1 MKYLFVL
8 LCLLPLSSWANWQAD
23 LTLGVDGET
32 MKAEKQVFTEGKET
46 VVAMGN
52 YIVKLTFKN
61 TKVPKNIDVDYVVQ
75 EKKGQTLILVNKGQD
90 VVENEL
96 SKDIFA
102 KGEPNQPNT
111 IITIKFK
118 SL

>member
-1 MKYLFVL
+1 MRYFFIL
-8 LCLLPLSSWANWQAD
+8 LCLLPFSSWANWKAD

-32 MKAEKQVFTEGKET
+32 MKAEKQVFVDGKET
-46 VVAMGN
+46 TVTMGN
-52 YIVKLTFKN
+52 YILKLTLKN
-61 TKVPKNIDVDYVVQ
+61 TKVPKNIDIDYVVQ
-75 EKKGQTLILVNKGQD
+75 EKKAQKLILVNKGQD

-111 IITIKFK
+111 IITFK